1 MFIAQS
7 VLFQVNMFY
16 TNLIIKKDT
25 STLFKLL
32 RILCCKILH
41 GTMLRTTTLHVR
53 MTMKVILKT
62 FGNILSLWDYFY
74 PTRYM
79 LQNLRH
85 QYRVMSTAKNDCINF
100 RVKAHNMVNALLN
113 KVISSRLSASLF
125 SIIGTHKG
133 QATPVT
139 FTSGHNF

>member
-41 GTMLRTTTLHVR
+41 GTMLRTTALHVR

-62 FGNILSLWDYFY
+62 FGNILPPVGLFLPHAVHASKS
-74 PTRYM
+74 
-79 LQNLRH
+79 
-85 QYRVMSTAKNDCINF
+85 STS
-100 RVKAHNMVNALLN
+100 V
-113 KVISSRLSASLF
+113 
-125 SIIGTHKG
+125 
-133 QATPVT
+133 
-139 FTSGHNF
+139 